1 MLTEQRYEII
11 LGLLREKNSVTVT
24 ELKDILD
31 ASESTVRR
39 DITALYKAGK
49 LTRVF
54 GGAVALEHTVNAY
67 EPTVAQKSELN
78 TEEKKKIAAYAA
90 SLIQPED
97 FVYLDA
103 GTTTELMIEYIT
115 SHQAVFVTNAI
126 SHAKRLAERGF
137 TVYLL
142 GGEFKAV
149 TEAIVGEEAVAALE
163 KYNFTKGFWGANG
176 VSLQKGFPHRS

>member
-24 ELKDILD
+24 ELKDILN

-67 EPTVAQKSELN
+67 EPTVAQKVELN
-78 TEEKKKIAAYAA
+78 IEEK
-90 SLIQPED
+90 
-97 FVYLDA
+97 
-103 GTTTELMIEYIT
+103 
-115 SHQAVFVTNAI
+115 
-126 SHAKRLAERGF
+126 R
-137 TVYLL
+137 
-142 GGEFKAV
+142 
-149 TEAIVGEEAVAALE
+149 
-163 KYNFTKGFWGANG
+163 
-176 VSLQKGFPHRS
+176 RSQSMRQL

>member
-67 EPTVAQKSELN
+67 EPTVAQKVELN
-78 TEEKKKIAAYAA
+78 IEEKKKIAAYAA
-90 SLIQPED
+90 ALIRPED

-103 GTTTELMIEYIT
+103 GTTTGL
-115 SHQAVFVTNAI
+115 SHPVGPDYRIYAGASGRLRGDFCHQWCFPCQGSGSDGSPCAADRRRTEGI
-126 SHAKRLAERGF
+126 YGSCDRKSGHADA
-137 TVYLL
+137 
-142 GGEFKAV
+142 
-149 TEAIVGEEAVAALE
+149 
-163 KYNFTKGFWGANG
+163 
-176 VSLQKGFPHRS
+176 

>member
-24 ELKDILD
+24 ELKDILN

-67 EPTVAQKSELN
+67 EPTVAQKEDR
-78 TEEKKKIAAYAA
+78 
-90 SLIQPED
+90 SLCGISDPAGGFCISGCGND
-97 FVYLDA
+97 DRIYA
-103 GTTTELMIEYIT
+103 GT
-115 SHQAVFVTNAI
+115 S
-126 SHAKRLAERGF
+126 
-137 TVYLL
+137 
-142 GGEFKAV
+142 
-149 TEAIVGEEAVAALE
+149 
-163 KYNFTKGFWGANG
+163 
-176 VSLQKGFPHRS
+176 

>member
-11 LGLLREKNSVTVT
+11 LDLLREKKSVTVT

-39 DITALYKAGK
+39 DITALYKAGR

-90 SLIQPED
+90 SLIQPEGGQ
-97 FVYLDA
+97 
-103 GTTTELMIEYIT
+103 GTSARWRTERFYR
-115 SHQAVFVTNAI
+115 SCNRKPGHANA
-126 SHAKRLAERGF
+126 
-137 TVYLL
+137 
-142 GGEFKAV
+142 
-149 TEAIVGEEAVAALE
+149 EELPF
-163 KYNFTKGFWGANG
+163 YQRIFRN
-176 VSLQKGFPHRS
+176 

>member
-67 EPTVAQKSELN
+67 EPTVAQKL
-78 TEEKKKIAAYAA
+78 
-90 SLIQPED
+90 SLI
-97 FVYLDA
+97 
-103 GTTTELMIEYIT
+103 
-115 SHQAVFVTNAI
+115 HI
-126 SHAKRLAERGF
+126 SEPTRP
-137 TVYLL
+137 Y
-142 GGEFKAV
+142 
-149 TEAIVGEEAVAALE
+149 
-163 KYNFTKGFWGANG
+163 
-176 VSLQKGFPHRS
+176 

>member
-24 ELKDILD
+24 ELKDILN

-67 EPTVAQKSELN
+67 EPTVAQKVELN
-78 TEEKKKIAAYAA
+78 IEEKKKIAVYAA
-90 SLIQPED
+90 ALIRPED

-103 GTTTELMIEYIT
+103 GTSGRLQGDFCHQWCFPCQGSGSDGSPCAADRRRTEGIYG
-115 SHQAVFVTNAI
+115 SCDRK
-126 SHAKRLAERGF
+126 SGHADAEELSFYKGLFRDQRDDSERRLYHAG
-137 TVYLL
+137 
-142 GGEFKAV
+142 
-149 TEAIVGEEAVAALE
+149 I
-163 KYNFTKGFWGANG
+163 
-176 VSLQKGFPHRS
+176 Q

>member
-39 DITALYKAGK
+39 DITALYKAGR

-67 EPTVAQKSELN
+67 EPGCGN
-78 TEEKKKIAAYAA
+78 DYPIY
-90 SLIQPED
+90 
-97 FVYLDA
+97 A
-103 GTTTELMIEYIT
+103 GTSGRLRGDFCHQWCFPCQGSGSDGSSCIADRRRAEGIYGSCDRKSGHADAEELSFYQGLFRDQWDDSERRFY
-115 SHQAVFVTNAI
+115 
-126 SHAKRLAERGF
+126 HAG
-137 TVYLL
+137 
-142 GGEFKAV
+142 
-149 TEAIVGEEAVAALE
+149 I
-163 KYNFTKGFWGANG
+163 
-176 VSLQKGFPHRS
+176 Q